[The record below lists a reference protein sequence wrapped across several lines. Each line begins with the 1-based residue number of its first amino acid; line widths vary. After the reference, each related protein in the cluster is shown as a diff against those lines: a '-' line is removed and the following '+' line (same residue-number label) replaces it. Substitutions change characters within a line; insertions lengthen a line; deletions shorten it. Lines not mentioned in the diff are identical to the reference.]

1 MGFMKRTGKIP
12 QPYFFQMRDES
23 TFAFA
28 GIWDEWNLDH
38 QSITSCAI
46 VTTTANELLAPIH
59 DLYALT
65 LSRPDSL
72 RKRRLRPSRLP
83 SLSGAK
89 GPRGLA
95 SPRSW
100 NCPRNEMTPTESCN
114 RVRCKSL

>member
-72 RKRRLRPSRLP
+72 RKRRLRPSRTTFPLRRKRP
-83 SLSGAK
+83 ARPRLTQELELS
-89 GPRGLA
+89 
-95 SPRSW
+95 
-100 NCPRNEMTPTESCN
+100 
-114 RVRCKSL
+114 